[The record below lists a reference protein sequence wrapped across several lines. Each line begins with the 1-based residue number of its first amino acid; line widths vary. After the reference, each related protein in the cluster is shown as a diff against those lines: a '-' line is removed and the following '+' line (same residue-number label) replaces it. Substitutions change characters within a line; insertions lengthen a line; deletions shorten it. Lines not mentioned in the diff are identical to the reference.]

1 MSLFVI
7 GSSNTDI
14 VIYLSR
20 IPKIGETIIGGDSQI
35 IYGGKGA
42 NQAVA
47 SNFAG
52 ADVKFITQLG
62 NDTFG
67 ESLKNYFNEL
77 GFEQKYIL
85 NDKTTHSGI
94 AQILVSDKGEN
105 CIAVA
110 PGSNGTLTFDKLNPF
125 LNEIEK
131 ASLVLIQFEIPFE
144 TIVSLID
151 FCFEKKVFFL

>member
-1 MSLFVI
+1 M
-7 GSSNTDI
+7 
-14 VIYLSR
+14 IYLSR

-67 ESLKNYFNEL
+67 ESLKNHFNEL

-85 NDKTTHSGI
+85 PSKNS
-94 AQILVSDKGEN
+94 
-105 CIAVA
+105 
-110 PGSNGTLTFDKLNPF
+110 KLGNYKPW
-125 LNEIEK
+125 ISK
-131 ASLVLIQFEIPFE
+131 
-144 TIVSLID
+144 
-151 FCFEKKVFFL
+151 